1 MLTVL
6 RRGIELRREW
16 VEAGNQFLQTVDMGL
31 TNGCGPGRMIGVKSG
46 DVELRPIV
54 FYSTSFTPSVI
65 ERDGETGV
73 PAAGGGDA
81 GFILGGVAP
90 PEKGGGR
97 CRI

>member
-1 MLTVL
+1 LSYE
-6 RRGIELRREW
+6 GNG
-16 VEAGNQFLQTVDMGL
+16 VEASNQFLQTVDMGL

-54 FYSTSFTPSVI
+54 FYSTSFTPSVT

-81 GFILGGVAP
+81 GFNFQAALR
-90 PEKGGGR
+90 EEE
-97 CRI
+97 